1 MTECYDLIVIGG
13 GASGMMAAGRAAERG
28 LSVLLLEKNKR
39 LGEKLRISGGGRC
52 NITNAEHDERVLLKK
67 YGKSEQFLYSLFMQ
81 FGVRETFVFFESRNL
96 PLVVEAHKRAFP
108 ASHSAEDVVRVLTEY
123 VEQGKVEV
131 RYKSPVTQITMKH
144 GCITSVFCGGTEYV
158 AKEYVIATGSVSH
171 PETGST
177 GDGLRWLTSLG
188 HTIQE
193 PTPTVVPLAIK
204 DDWVHTL
211 AGVSLEMMKVTFFVD
226 EKKAF
231 TLKGKLLFTHFGIS
245 GPLILNSAHKVA
257 DLLPAGI
264 VTGALDMF
272 PELDQGALEKQLLTV
287 FDEHKNKEF
296 KNIVKEIVPE
306 GVQKGITM
314 ILSEHIDMSTK
325 VHSITKEDRKTVA
338 RLLKTLPFTVEGLM
352 GFDRAVVA
360 DGGVP
365 LEEIDMRT
373 MRSKKISNLLVT
385 GDMLHI
391 NRPSGGFSL
400 QLCWS
405 TGYVAGS
412 QAGKR

>member
-1 MTECYDLIVIGG
+1 
-13 GASGMMAAGRAAERG
+13 
-28 LSVLLLEKNKR
+28 VL
-39 LGEKLRISGGGRC
+39 
-52 NITNAEHDERVLLKK
+52 AD
-67 YGKSEQFLYSLFMQ
+67 YM
-81 FGVRETFVFFESRNL
+81 
-96 PLVVEAHKRAFP
+96 
-108 ASHSAEDVVRVLTEY
+108 
-123 VEQGKVEV
+123 EQGKVV
-131 RYKSPVTQITMKH
+131 VNYKSPVTKVVMNH
-144 GCITSVFCGGTEYV
+144 GRITSVLCGAGEYV
-158 AKEYVIATGSVSH
+158 AKEYIVATGSVSH

-188 HTIQE
+188 HSVQE

-204 DDWVHTL
+204 EDWVHVL

-231 TLKGKLLFTHFGIS
+231 ALKGKILFTHFGIS
-245 GPLILNSAHKVA
+245 GPLILNNAHKVA
-257 DLLPAGI
+257 DLLPAGM
-264 VTGALDMF
+264 VTGALDIF
-272 PELDQGALEKQLLTV
+272 PGLDQGALEKQLLTV

-296 KNIVKEIVPE
+296 KNIVKEIMPE
-306 GVQKGITM
+306 GVQKGIVM
-314 ILSEHIDMSTK
+314 VLSEYIDMSTK
-325 VHSITKEDRKTVA
+325 VHSITKEERKVIA
-338 RLLKTLPFTVEGLM
+338 RLLKALPFTVEGLM